1 MWIVTVL
8 GKFGYKLSFKFQYQI
23 RFIFK
28 SVYSFV
34 C

>member
-8 GKFGYKLSFKFQYQI
+8 GKFGYKLSFKFQYQTS
-23 RFIFK
+23 FIFK
-28 SVYSFV
+28 SIYGFD